1 MAKKDEYVI
10 KQNTSQEKQLQDVV
24 NNKVKGGRNT
34 NPITD
39 TPYKF
44 SDGTYVNKINH
55 YLANEWETNDYTS
68 FYKVNSSGI
77 SYVDKGYYPQF
88 NAFVYDEQGNERK
101 FGPANSSSYQEY
113 NLFLSGEN
121 LVLRTFGIGSHE
133 VFNLAPSA
141 FKDGVIPSR
150 LIVVIQAAGGGGGTT
165 SASTSGYGG
174 GSGACLALILNLELL
189 RHFKSTN
196 GHFRFKIGNGGW
208 GGVGAQDPGKPG
220 VDSSIFF
227 YYSDDLS
234 QKYGWEVATIG
245 AGKGGSWKSAGAG
258 GEVAGKVN
266 YEYKYTDTYNHST
279 TLYRLAWALPCTY
292 DGEWFDSTELNG
304 CKGGN
309 QKNVGTSSK
318 SCHIRATFDP
328 AYYYFNVNR
337 KNIGNYSGGST
348 TIIAGVGGGGG
359 GASYFAAGG
368 NASTSAGGEAYDGSL
383 GSGGGGGIWTVGLY
397 PDGGHGGDG
406 FMLFYY

>member
-10 KQNTSQEKQLQDVV
+10 KKDTPQEQELQDVV
-24 NNKVKGGRNT
+24 NNKFAGNKGA
-34 NPITD
+34 NPISN

-44 SDGTYVNKINH
+44 SDGTYVNKILH
-55 YLANEWETNDYTS
+55 YSDNKWETNGTTS
-68 FYKVNSSGI
+68 FYKVGGSGI
-77 SYVDKGYYPQF
+77 SYVDRGYYPQF
-88 NAFVYDEQGNERK
+88 NVLIYDEYGHEKK
-101 FGPANSSSYQEY
+101 FGPANSSLYQEY
-113 NLFLSGEN
+113 NLFLSGDN
-121 LVLRTFGIGSHE
+121 LVLYTFGAESHE
-133 VFNLAPSA
+133 VFNLAPSH

-227 YYSDDLS
+227 YYSADLS

-245 AGKGGSWKSAGAG
+245 GGKGGSWKSAGAG
-258 GEVAGKVN
+258 GEVAGRVN
-266 YEYKYTDTYNHST
+266 YEYYYVDQNYTATRYQ
-279 TLYRLAWALPCTY
+279 LAWPLPCTFNNEFY
-292 DGEWFDSTELNG
+292 DSTELNG

-309 QKNVGTSSK
+309 QKKAGTSSK
-318 SCHIRATFDP
+318 TCYIRSTFDP
-328 AYYYFNVNR
+328 AYYYFDVN
-337 KNIGNYSGGST
+337 KKSIGNYSGGST
-348 TIIAGVGGGGG
+348 TIIADCGGGGG
-359 GASYFAAGG
+359 GASYFASGG
-368 NASTSAGGEAYDGSL
+368 DASKSAGGLAHDGFL
-383 GSGGGGGIWTVGLY
+383 GSGGGGGIWTFGLY
-397 PDGGHGGDG
+397 PDGGRGGDG